1 MIAMDKSSAWNR
13 ICSPPALK
21 YPVGTSFLLFAI
33 AIAFSAHATHHYTE
47 KQLDALAARV
57 GKVFWV
63 VTVDDQG
70 PSFLSNPA
78 ADARSFHAEA
88 GPFEIIEVVG
98 RKDKNPYYR
107 VRFESGKE
115 GYIRPEDFREAFN
128 VTIMTLD
135 PQADEKKKAAEAAE
149 EEKQRIDWIQAQPWS
164 RAVKEAAIKRQ
175 VIPGMNRTEVKKIL
189 GDPTRVS
196 KLKVLG
202 NVAEEQW
209 VYGDRSMVIFY
220 NGLLNRVESAK
231 KPAGQKTD

>member
-1 MIAMDKSSAWNR
+1 MIAKAKKFAWNK
-13 ICSPPALK
+13 ICAPPALK
-21 YPVGTSFLLFAI
+21 YPVGASLLLLAI

-98 RKDKNPYYR
+98 RKNKNPYYK

-149 EEKQRIDWIQAQPWS
+149 EEKQRIGWIEAQPWS

-196 KLKVLG
+196 KFKILG
-202 NVAEEQW
+202 NVTEEQW
-209 VYGDRSMVIFY
+209 VYGDRSVVIFH
-220 NGLLNRVESAK
+220 NDLLNRVESAK
-231 KPAGQKTD
+231 KPAGQKTE

>member
-1 MIAMDKSSAWNR
+1 MIAMANIFAWIR
-13 ICSPPALK
+13 SCAPSALK
-21 YPVGTSFLLFAI
+21 YVVGASFLLLVI
-33 AIAFSAHATHHYTE
+33 AIASSAHATHHYTE
-47 KQLDALAARV
+47 KQLDALATHV

-63 VTVDDQG
+63 VTVDNQS

-88 GPFEIIEVVG
+88 GPFEIIAVIG
-98 RKDKNPYYR
+98 RQAKNPYYR

-115 GYIRPEDFREAFN
+115 GYIRPEAFREAFN
-128 VTIMTLD
+128 VTIVSVD

-175 VIPGMNRTEVKKIL
+175 VIPGMTRTEVKKIL

-196 KLKVLG
+196 KRKAIS

-209 VYGDRSMVIFY
+209 VYGDRSLVIFH

-231 KPAGQKTD
+231 KPAAQKTE

>member
-1 MIAMDKSSAWNR
+1 MIAMAKSSARNR
-13 ICSPPALK
+13 ICAPPALK
-21 YPVGTSFLLFAI
+21 YPVGASFLLLAI
-33 AIAFSAHATHHYTE
+33 AIAFSTYATHHYTE
-47 KQLDALAARV
+47 KQLDALESRV

-63 VTVDDQG
+63 VTAHPQG

-78 ADARSFHAEA
+78 AGARSFHAEA
-88 GPFEIIEVVG
+88 GPFEIIELVG
-98 RKDKNPYYR
+98 REDKNPYYR

-128 VTIMTLD
+128 VTIMTVD

-149 EEKQRIDWIQAQPWS
+149 EEKQRIDWIETQPWS

-175 VIPGMNRTEVKKIL
+175 VIPGMNRAEVKKIL
-189 GDPTRVS
+189 GDPTRVT

-202 NVAEEQW
+202 NVTEEQW
-209 VYGDRSMVIFY
+209 VYGDRSVLIFH

-231 KPAGQKTD
+231 KPAGQKTE